1 MGKANAMIS
10 EAQELQ
16 VLHHHALE
24 AAEQT
29 LMFVDTHA
37 TMVGAAVLI
46 LLTSLVI
53 ACACRARWRGAAV
66 QEYIYTS
73 LLHREDGE
81 GQESLFWERLAIL
94 KELLL
99 QLADIV
105 TDVMWS
111 ASMLGKGHV
120 MFGLLNLFIIAVA
133 SIGRFVME
141 RLSWK
146 RADVSQEANYINWS
160 QQKDDNG
167 NKKPG
172 PWRLLTHL
180 LQLNVFQD
188 GWQIWHGSRAP
199 AWSENLVLEGVLEG
213 IPSFVLQVYTMML
226 LHEVERMNL
235 LELVRQLTSNVLSLR
250 TASIAMNRLNQG
262 AKPRHSFGLI
272 LFRAADLGSRLLT
285 IVLTAVVMRPAR
297 ARLHEAHQ
305 GTFFFALL
313 ISAGA
318 TLVAVYA
325 VSKKHPKTV
334 LLKSFLCCFFGIPY
348 LSVPEGCHLYE
359 QRRLRTL
366 IVLLHYLE
374 AILVNVSIWS
384 RWGTGQ
390 VYGDPM
396 ALLHISHLLFWLVSS
411 CVLLADEA
419 CLQCLASPLLPTGRE
434 WQTLEWASA
443 LGIASMAGSLVHEL
457 WRFDRDR
464 NL

>member
-1 MGKANAMIS
+1 MIS

-16 VLHHHALE
+16 VLQHHALE

-37 TMVGAAVLI
+37 TMVVAAVLI
-46 LLTSLVI
+46 LMTSLVI
-53 ACACRARWRGAAV
+53 ACMCRARCQEPAV

-81 GQESLFWERLAIL
+81 GQGSLMWERLEIL
-94 KELLL
+94 KELML

-120 MFGLLNLFIIAVA
+120 MFGLLNFLIIVVA
-133 SIGRFVME
+133 SIGHFTME
-141 RLSWK
+141 RLNWK
-146 RADVSQEANYINWS
+146 QASMRVNYSKWRKQE
-160 QQKDDNG
+160 DDNG
-167 NKKPG
+167 NKQPG

-188 GWQIWHGSRAP
+188 GWRIWHGSRAP
-199 AWSENLVLEGVLEG
+199 VWSDNLVLEGVLEG
-213 IPSFVLQVYTMML
+213 IPSFVLQVYAMVL
-226 LHEVERMNL
+226 LHEVDRMTL
-235 LELVRQLTSNVLSLR
+235 WELVRQLTSNVLSLR
-250 TASIAMNRLNQG
+250 TAAIAMNNLNQG
-262 AKPRHSFGLI
+262 SKPRHNFGLVF
-272 LFRAADLGSRLLT
+272 FRAADLGSRLLT
-285 IVLTAVVMRPAR
+285 IVLAAVVMRPAR

-305 GTFFFALL
+305 SAFFFALL
-313 ISAGA
+313 ISAGV
-318 TLVAVYA
+318 TLVVVFA

-334 LLKSFLCCFFGIPY
+334 FLQSSLCCFFSIPY
-348 LSVPEGCHLYE
+348 LSVPEGCYLYQ
-359 QRRLRTL
+359 QRRLRAL

-374 AILVNVSIWS
+374 ATLVNVSIWS

-411 CVLLADEA
+411 CVLIADEA

-443 LGIASMAGSLVHEL
+443 LGTASMAESLVHEL
-457 WRFDRDR
+457 W
-464 NL
+464 